1 MNIVEK
7 KKKIEKKKQN
17 VNIKTKNIVYLL
29 T

>member
-7 KKKIEKKKQN
+7 KKKIEEKKQN